1 MDKLNFNQKSVSI
14 FFLWSEITGYVEAT
28 LKELVKFENVRI
40 NVVYWDRKNINSSK
54 FVVSGLDGIFYHKRT
69 ECSTNDIFNLLF
81 SRHADLIVVS
91 GWMDY
96 GYINACKKYRKIN
109 PSVKVL
115 AGIDDQL
122 NGSMRQFFGRFY
134 FKIRY
139 QSLFDFLWLSGKPQ
153 MAYANYFGYG
163 IDKVIFDLYSADSL
177 VFSEKS
183 GFARR
188 FVFVGRFVNEK
199 SLLLLIEAYNMLGS
213 EIQNRWP
220 LYLIGD
226 GELKA
231 DFEKISN
238 DNIIILPFLQ
248 PEELRDELS
257 LGGIA
262 CLPSYLEP
270 WGVVVQEFC
279 QLGMPILLSTGCGSA
294 TEFLISGYNGYLFE
308 RGNVHSLYNALKEFV
323 NSTEDDLRLMGDRS
337 FELAKRINPERSAA
351 SLLSVL
357 NRF

>member
-1 MDKLNFNQKSVSI
+1 MHKLNFHQKSISI
-14 FFLWSEITGYVEAT
+14 FFLWSEVTGYVEAT
-28 LKELVKFENVRI
+28 LKELVKLENVKI

-96 GYINACKKYRKIN
+96 GYINACKKYRKRN

-122 NGSMRQFFGRFY
+122 KGSWRQFFGRFY
-134 FKIRY
+134 FKFRY

-163 IDKVIFDLYSADSL
+163 IDKVIFDLYSADSN
-177 VFSEKS
+177 VFLEKS
-183 GFARR
+183 RFGKR

-199 SLLLLIEAYNMLGS
+199 SILLLIEAYNMLES
-213 EIQNRWP
+213 EIQKLWP

-231 DFEKISN
+231 DLDKLSN
-238 DNIIILPFLQ
+238 ENIIIIPFLQ
-248 PEELRDELS
+248 PDNLRDELS

-270 WGVVVQEFC
+270 WGVVVQEYC
-279 QLGMPILLSTGCGSA
+279 QLGMPLLLSTGCGSA

-308 RGNVHSLYNALKEFV
+308 RGNVYSLYNALREFV
-323 NSTEDDLRLMGDRS
+323 NSTDAELKLMGDRS
-337 FELAKRINPERSAA
+337 FELAKRIDPERSAA